1 MFGSYHTLEGHLE
14 MIRIL
19 INFTVREV
27 ASRHTLIFM
36 KNHLFVIY
44 ESMMIKRSMLL

>member
-1 MFGSYHTLEGHLE
+1 MFGSYHTLEVHLE
-14 MIRIL
+14 KISVL

-36 KNHLFVIY
+36 KTHLFVCY